1 MEEAMNLCNSISGTF
16 LSVLTLGVY
25 KPHSVFSGD
34 PFIKVTPRNIGVAYE
49 NFDCFFP
56 SDTGIHVI
64 NGWYIPPVSPEAGE
78 TLHKTILVCSDI
90 RGNMSHNLDLI
101 KFLTMSFPNRAI
113 VVFDYVGF
121 GLSSCDT
128 ASFEMCLKSAV
139 RALEY
144 TLERTSAD
152 RLILWGYRHG
162 ATVASYLVT
171 RLINPIE
178 KLVLD
183 TPLMRYSDDIR
194 EHLGGHVHDPVSL
207 IRGTFRTTSTTM
219 DLENYLERFI
229 SHSDSEY
236 LQEQT
241 VSLTAVKCLALVPI
255 MNANQ
260 QALLSKYSHFV
271 HILPLTSTERTSL
284 FMDQHRIVEH
294 VHAVNEQ
301 RLITL

>member
-1 MEEAMNLCNSISGTF
+1 MEEAMNLCNNISGTL
-16 LSVLTLGVY
+16 LSVLTLGIY
-25 KPHSVFSGD
+25 KPHSVFHGD
-34 PFIKVTPRNIGVAYE
+34 PFIKVTPRNIGVVYE

-56 SDTGIHVI
+56 SDAGIHVI
-64 NGWYIPPVSPEAGE
+64 NGWYIPPVSPQADT

-90 RGNMSHNLDLI
+90 RGNMSHNLDLL
-101 KFLTMSFPNRAI
+101 KFLTMTFPERAI
-113 VVFDYVGF
+113 VIFDYVGF

-152 RLILWGYRHG
+152 KLIIWGYRHG

-178 KLVLD
+178 RLVLD

-194 EHLGGHVHDPVSL
+194 DHLGSHVHDPVSL
-207 IRGTFRTTSTTM
+207 IRGTLRTTDNLM
-219 DLENYLERFI
+219 DLEHYLEGFI
-229 SHSDSEY
+229 SHTDSEY

-241 VSLTAVKCLALVPI
+241 QNLTVVKCLALVP
-255 MNANQ
+255 ASHTKQ
-260 QALLSKYSHFV
+260 QASLVKYSHFV
-271 HILPLTSTERTSL
+271 YLVPLTSTERTSL
-284 FMDQHRIVEH
+284 FMDQHRILENIV
-294 VHAVNEQ
+294 VNDQ
-301 RLITL
+301 RLITF